1 MYQQDRGYRT
11 NEPIGKAFTSSCLG
25 KIVILGVFLL
35 IALIV
40 AYFTT
45 PTEKEMLAEMDD
57 NIIECL
63 EDSVE
68 PLNKIILEYRR
79 LDRNDLPF

>member
-11 NEPIGKAFTSSCLG
+11 NEPIRKAFMHSCLG
-25 KIVILGVFLL
+25 KIVVLGIFLL
-35 IALIV
+35 IALCV

-45 PTEKEMLAEMDD
+45 PTEKEMLVEMDD

-63 EDSVE
+63 F
-68 PLNKIILEYRR
+68 PMI
-79 LDRNDLPF
+79 